1 MGQFTDWMPSRFMPR
16 RMKGKTVVLKFG
28 PPVLPQ
34 DAIEPAYL
42 VVRMRYARVEP
53 PTESTLPAQRSF
65 SRGRLLSAAASWR
78 SRKSLAPNFCRQ
90 SWSDDLPVLAE
101 AI

>member
-1 MGQFTDWMPSRFMPR
+1 MGQFTDSMPSRFMPR
-16 RMKGKTVVLKFG
+16 KIKGKTGGLKFG

-65 SRGRLLSAAASWR
+65 SRGRLLSAEVSWR
-78 SRKSLAPNFCRQ
+78 ARKSLAPNFCSQ
-90 SWSDDLPVLAE
+90 SCSHDVPVLASTE
-101 AI
+101 